1 MLMPA
6 MCHQLG
12 IFLDYKKVVLVF
24 HYCFDIQSLL
34 WRTGLTVGDGS
45 HLVQYL
51 YQIWCCAWM
60 FPFNILSLMFW
71 RRVPNLGAPFLKLP
85 IFPLVVHYCETHCI
99 DLQKLVCHE
108 TWENCFI
115 LLFCLL
121 PTSTHAVSYSTGQSS
136 ASWFRIN
143 LKKSGNGLETMVF
156 TICHSSWKRTVKH
169 HGPKENKIK
178 PLLVERQWE

>member
-12 IFLDYKKVVLVF
+12 IFLDYEKVVLVF

-51 YQIWCCAWM
+51 YQIWSCAWM

-71 RRVPNLGAPFLKLP
+71 RRVPNLGAPFLKLS

-121 PTSTHAVSYSTGQSS
+121 PTSTHTVSYKHWSVICKLIPNQLEKI
-136 ASWFRIN
+136 WKW
-143 LKKSGNGLETMVF
+143 LGN
-156 TICHSSWKRTVKH
+156 
-169 HGPKENKIK
+169 HGVYHLPQQLKENCETSWSQRK
-178 PLLVERQWE
+178 